1 MYQKRDPT
9 LGIVYEYHDIEAA
22 HPGRGFE
29 RVYATNNMNNNQSVP
44 SLFMG
49 LEEPPENAL

>member
-9 LGIVYEYHDIEAA
+9 LGMVYEYHAIEAA

-29 RVYATNNMNNNQSVP
+29 RVYATNNNQSVP
-44 SLFMG
+44 AVFMG
-49 LEEPPENAL
+49 SEEPPGDAL